1 MLHVFKI
8 STIFKI
14 ICGEYTDPMSVE
26 IRQCLQIYMQQQIT
40 DVLVSIFLNI
50 SKIFMNITYL

>member
-14 ICGEYTDPMSVE
+14 IGGGGGYTDPMLSAE
-26 IRQCLQIYMQQQIT
+26 TGQCLQIYMQQQIT
-40 DVLVSIFLNI
+40 DVLVSIF
-50 SKIFMNITYL
+50 

>member
-14 ICGEYTDPMSVE
+14 IGGEYTDPMLSVKTG
-26 IRQCLQIYMQQQIT
+26 QCLQIYMQQQIT
-40 DVLVSIFLNI
+40 DVLVSIF
-50 SKIFMNITYL
+50 